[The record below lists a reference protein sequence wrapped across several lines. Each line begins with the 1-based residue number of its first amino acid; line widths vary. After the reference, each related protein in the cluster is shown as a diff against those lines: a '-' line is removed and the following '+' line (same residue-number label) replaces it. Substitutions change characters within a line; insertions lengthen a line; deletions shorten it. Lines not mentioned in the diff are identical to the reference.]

1 MTDAQL
7 RDKIL
12 KQLKARGLD
21 GDVTV
26 EGNRIEVRAKREM
39 EVDQ

>member
-7 RDKIL
+7 REKIL
-12 KQLKARGLD
+12 KQLQARGLD

-26 EGNRIEVRAKREM
+26 EGGKIEIRAKKEI
-39 EVDQ
+39 EQ

>member
-12 KQLKARGLD
+12 QQLKARGLD

-26 EGNRIEVRAKREM
+26 DGGKIEIRAKREVA
-39 EVDQ
+39 E